1 MKKQVESCVFC
12 QIIDGKKSCELL
24 YQDDGI
30 IAFRDKYPIAPV
42 HILIMP
48 KRHIQGL
55 NCITNNELTLLKNM
69 LVRAI
74 SLAREEN
81 ISEAG
86 YRVVF
91 NCGENGG
98 QAVPH
103 LHLHLLGGR
112 KLWSVRDNG

>member
-1 MKKQVESCVFC
+1 MKMTMRNCVFC

-24 YQDDGI
+24 YQDDEI
-30 IAFRDKYPIAPV
+30 IAFRDKCPVAPV

-69 LVRAI
+69 LALAI

-86 YRVVF
+86 YKVVI
-91 NCGENGG
+91 NCGENGR
-98 QAVPH
+98 QAIPH
-103 LHLHLLGGR
+103 LHLHLIGGR
-112 KLWSVRDNG
+112 KLWSVRDDG